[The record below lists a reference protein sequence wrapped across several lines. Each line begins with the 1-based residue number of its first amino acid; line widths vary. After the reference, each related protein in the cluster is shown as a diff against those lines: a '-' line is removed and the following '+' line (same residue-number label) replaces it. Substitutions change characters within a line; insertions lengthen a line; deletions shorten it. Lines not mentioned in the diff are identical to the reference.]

1 MDGKRYLVITA
12 DDYGIGPAT
21 SQGILDLAVHGR
33 ISATV
38 LLVNTPFAA
47 AAVRAWYRAGNPQE
61 LGWHPCLT
69 LDEPVLPAGRVPSL
83 VDDLGRFWPLGQFL
97 QRLLM
102 GRIRA
107 AEVEAELRAQ
117 YHRFQDLV
125 GHPPRLVNAHHHV
138 QVFPPIGSILCGIF
152 DPSQPLPYI
161 RRIRE
166 PWSMLLRIP
175 GARRKRLVL
184 SLLGRRNA
192 RRQMTAG
199 FPGNDWLAG
208 ITDPSWV
215 ADPEFFVRWLSQMPG
230 RLVELTCHPGL
241 LDPILIGRDC
251 TAADGQVPRRFREW
265 HLLQQADF
273 EEAVRRA
280 GFVLVSPSEWLKLRG
295 RGLPDAA

>member
-1 MDGKRYLVITA
+1 MDGKRYLVVTA

-21 SQGILDLAVHGR
+21 SQGILDLAVQGR

-38 LLVNTPFAA
+38 LLVNSPFAA
-47 AAVRAWYRAGNPQE
+47 AAVRAWSRAGDPQE

-102 GRIRA
+102 GRIR
-107 AEVEAELRAQ
+107 VQDIEAELRAQ
-117 YHRFQDLV
+117 YHRFLDLV
-125 GHPPRLVNAHHHV
+125 GRPPRLVNTHHHV
-138 QVFPPIGSILCGIF
+138 QVFAPVGTILCAVLDGCR
-152 DPSQPLPYI
+152 PRPYI

-166 PWSMLLRIP
+166 PWPMLLRIP
-175 GARRKRLVL
+175 GARRKRFVL

-192 RRQMTAG
+192 RRQSRDG

-208 ITDPSWV
+208 ITDPTWV
-215 ADPEFFVRWLSQMPG
+215 ADPEFFVRWLRQSPG
-230 RLVELTCHPGL
+230 RVVELTCHPGL

-251 TAADGQVPRRFREW
+251 TAADGMVQRRFREW
-265 HLLQQADF
+265 HLLQQPSFAD
-273 EEAVRRA
+273 AYRRA
-280 GFVLVSPSEWLKLRG
+280 GFVLVSAAQWQTIWGQGLRN
-295 RGLPDAA
+295 AA